1 MQPKKAIITAIVAA
15 AALLTVTW
23 TQAQA
28 RTKGH
33 IKLTSTA
40 WQEKQVF
47 NQEGKKELKRVP
59 AAKVLPGDEVI
70 FTISY
75 QNIGK
80 EAADQAVI
88 TDPIPEHMI
97 YIQNSA
103 EGTGARITFSVDGGK
118 TYHAPGKLFIVD
130 AAGRQYPARPQD
142 YTHIRWTF
150 AKPLPPGAKGE
161 VSFRAILK

>member
-1 MQPKKAIITAIVAA
+1 MQPKKAIITGLVAVAA
-15 AALLTVTW
+15 ILTVTW

-28 RTKGH
+28 GTKGH

-75 QNIGK
+75 ENIGK
-80 EAADQAVI
+80 ESAENAQI
-88 TDPIPEHMI
+88 TDPIPEHMV
-97 YIQNSA
+97 YTQDSV
-103 EGTGARITFSVDGGK
+103 EGADARITFSADGGK
-118 TYHAPGKLFIVD
+118 TYHIPGKLFVFD
-130 AAGRQYPARPQD
+130 AAGRQFPARPQD

-150 AKPLPPGAKGE
+150 EKPLPPGAKGE